1 MAANAAEECRLMGKP
16 TGVPGELPGELAAL
30 LITLLSLREPGAVRT
45 LSDSLRWP
53 KAAETRR

>member
-1 MAANAAEECRLMGKP
+1 MGKP